1 MQNFFDLYT
10 GDNEIIKSVEN
21 SIPINLLENDN
32 KFSIIVGPNKSG
44 KTSLAK
50 SYSTLNQ
57 ANLIFEIPK
66 NIKNFKK
73 TYLDLNS
80 LNLADENLFHF
91 LQYFISQDIG
101 LTIFTSTDPLNV
113 DENQAIIADI
123 KSRLSL
129 FNIARIENPNDELH
143 FRLIQKF
150 LKNMSITISDKLI
163 HEIMKFIDRSYIDA
177 FNASKTINHL
187 LYENNHNINLSLI
200 RQYYEQ
206 I

>member
-50 SYSTLNQ
+50 SYSMLNQ
-57 ANLIFEIPK
+57 ANLIFDIPK
-66 NIKNFKK
+66 SIKNLKK

-129 FNIARIENPNDELH
+129 FNIARIENPNDELL
-143 FRLIQKF
+143 FKLIQKF
-150 LKNMSITISDKLI
+150 LKNMSITISDNLI
-163 HEIMKFIDRSYIDA
+163 YEIMKFIDRSYIDA

>member
-32 KFSIIVGPNKSG
+32 KFSMIVGSNKSG

-50 SYSTLNQ
+50 SYSMLNQ
-57 ANLIFEIPK
+57 ANLIFDIPK
-66 NIKNFKK
+66 SLKNLKK

-91 LQYFISQDIG
+91 LEYFISQDIG

-129 FNIARIENPNDELH
+129 FNIAFKYYLEKNY
-143 FRLIQKF
+143 LI
-150 LKNMSITISDKLI
+150 
-163 HEIMKFIDRSYIDA
+163 
-177 FNASKTINHL
+177 
-187 LYENNHNINLSLI
+187 
-200 RQYYEQ
+200 
-206 I
+206 

>member
-32 KFSIIVGPNKSG
+32 KFSMIVGSNKSG

-50 SYSTLNQ
+50 SYSMLNQ
-57 ANLIFEIPK
+57 ANLIFDIPK
-66 NIKNFKK
+66 SIKSYKK

-129 FNIARIENPNDELH
+129 FNIARIENPNDELL

>member
-50 SYSTLNQ
+50 SYSILNQ
-57 ANLIFEIPK
+57 AYLIFEIPK
-66 NIKNFKK
+66 SIKNFKK

-113 DENQAIIADI
+113 DENKAIIADI

-129 FNIARIENPNDELH
+129 FNIARIENPNDELL

-163 HEIMKFIDRSYIDA
+163 YEIMKFIDRSYIDA

>member
-1 MQNFFDLYT
+1 M
-10 GDNEIIKSVEN
+10 
-21 SIPINLLENDN
+21 
-32 KFSIIVGPNKSG
+32 
-44 KTSLAK
+44 
-50 SYSTLNQ
+50 LNQ
-57 ANLIFEIPK
+57 ANLIFDIPK
-66 NIKNFKK
+66 RIKNFKK

-91 LQYFISQDIG
+91 LEYFISQDIG

-129 FNIARIENPNDELH
+129 FNIARIENPNDELL
-143 FRLIQKF
+143 FKLIQKF
-150 LKNMSITISDKLI
+150 LKNMSITISDNLI
-163 HEIMKFIDRSYIDA
+163 YEIMKFIDRSYIDA

>member
-50 SYSTLNQ
+50 SYSMLNQ

-129 FNIARIENPNDELH
+129 FNIARIENPKDELL

>member
-50 SYSTLNQ
+50 SYSILNQ
-57 ANLIFEIPK
+57 AYLIFEIPK
-66 NIKNFKK
+66 SIKNFKK

-129 FNIARIENPNDELH
+129 FNIARIENPNDELL

>member
-10 GDNEIIKSVEN
+10 GDNEIIKSLEN

-50 SYSTLNQ
+50 SYSMLNQ

-66 NIKNFKK
+66 SIKNSKK

-101 LTIFTSTDPLNV
+101 LTIFTSTDPLNA

-129 FNIARIENPNDELH
+129 FNIARIENPNDELL

>member
-21 SIPINLLENDN
+21 SIPINLLENDY
-32 KFSIIVGPNKSG
+32 KFSMIVGSNKSG

-50 SYSTLNQ
+50 SYSMLNQ
-57 ANLIFEIPK
+57 ANLIFDIPK
-66 NIKNFKK
+66 SLKNLKK

-91 LQYFISQDIG
+91 LEYFISQDIG
-101 LTIFTSTDPLNV
+101 LTIFTSTDSLYV
-113 DENQAIIADI
+113 DENQAIISDI
-123 KSRLSL
+123 ISILIL
-129 FNIARIENPNDELH
+129 FHIARIENPNDELL
-143 FRLIQKF
+143 FKLIQKF
-150 LKNMSITISDKLI
+150 LKNMSITISDNLI
-163 HEIMKFIDRSYIDA
+163 YEIMKFIDRSYIDA